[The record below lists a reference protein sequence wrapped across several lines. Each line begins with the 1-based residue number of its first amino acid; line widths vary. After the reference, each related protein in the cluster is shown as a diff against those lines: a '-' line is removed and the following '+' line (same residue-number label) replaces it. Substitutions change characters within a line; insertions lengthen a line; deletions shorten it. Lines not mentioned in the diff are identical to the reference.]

1 MAVAIGHIMMI
12 AILQQKCHCFTVGYG
27 TNETMA
33 DVITEA
39 LLE

>member
-1 MAVAIGHIMMI
+1 MMAIM
-12 AILQQKCHCFTVGYG
+12 QQKRHCSIVGYG
-27 TNETMA
+27 TNEAMA